1 MCDNI
6 SQEIE
11 LTRRD
16 RGNLAEALL
25 NGLNDHL
32 PGFLQEYISDC
43 TETQYAEY
51 VGKRPVRVLESNLN
65 PYNWME
71 SEKIDIESN
80 MSWRPDLIAKASWSI
95 KMNDPNLEIIKERL
109 DGSDAEPPPL
119 VDQGEYY
126 LKFRVQYPIEIKSG
140 EKITL
145 TEQQATVIPRIVKE
159 CDCVHPLL
167 AEVDISNLPRD
178 YEVRI
183 QTFSDLSFDGGRY
196 RTQ

>member
-1 MCDNI
+1 MHDNI

-11 LTRRD
+11 LTRRN

-32 PGFLQEYISDC
+32 PDFLQEYISDC
-43 TETQYAEY
+43 TENQYAEY
-51 VGKRPVRVLESNLN
+51 VGKRPVRVSESDLN

-71 SEKIDIESN
+71 SEEIDIESN

-95 KMNDPNLEIIKERL
+95 TMNDPNLEIIKERL
-109 DGSDAEPPPL
+109 DDSDAEASPL
-119 VDQGEYY
+119 VDGGEYY
-126 LKFRVQYPIEIKSG
+126 LLFRVHYPIEIKSG
-140 EKITL
+140 DKITL

-159 CDCVHPLL
+159 CDYIHPLL
-167 AEVDISNLPRD
+167 AEVDISNLPRE
-178 YEVRI
+178 YEVNV
-183 QTFSDLSFDGGRY
+183 QTFSDFSFDGGRY